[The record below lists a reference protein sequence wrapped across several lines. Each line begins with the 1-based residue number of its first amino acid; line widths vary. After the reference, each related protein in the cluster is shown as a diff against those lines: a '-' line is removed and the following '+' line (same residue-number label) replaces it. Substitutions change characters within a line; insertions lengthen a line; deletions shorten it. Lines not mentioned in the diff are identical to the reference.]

1 MNLPL
6 ISIIIPA
13 YNTEKYI
20 EECIKSIINQ
30 TYQNWECIIID
41 DGSQDNTNSII
52 KNWTDLDSRISLYYQ
67 DNQGVSK
74 ARNLGIDAAK
84 GKYMCF
90 IDVDDWVEPNFL
102 AFFIDN
108 IQDSNTL
115 IVQDII
121 KDYNSHTV
129 VKTQDYINKEFLLPK
144 ELKEILSNY
153 KFTQG
158 YASNKLY
165 NLSIIRKNNLYFHK
179 NTANEDEIFYFK
191 YLQYISKI
199 KFIEEAQY
207 HYIQRKLS
215 ISRTPKFIPTY
226 NYLLKVIS
234 INNNIKNILEGDIEN
249 TVFAKQ
255 YSAKRFSQVFHFC
268 FKNAIYTNNYSFK
281 ERMHYLKLLSNVLL
295 SNIYLL
301 QPAKTIPQKIDL
313 FLLKN
318 KLFLLTDLFIKLRK
332 ALN

>member
-1 MNLPL
+1 MNPL
-6 ISIIIPA
+6 ISIIVPL
-13 YNTEKYI
+13 YNLEDYI
-20 EECIKSIINQ
+20 EKCLYSILSQN
-30 TYQNWECIIID
+30 YQNWECIIIND
-41 DGSQDNTNSII
+41 CSSDN
-52 KNWTDLDSRISLYYQ
+52 
-67 DNQGVSK
+67 SK
-74 ARNLGIDAAK
+74 ELACNFIQKDTRFSYIENTTNLGLSLTRNKGIDIAK
-84 GKYMCF
+84 GEYICF
-90 IDVDDWVEPNFL
+90 IDADDWIEPNFL
-102 AFFIDN
+102 TFFIDN

-115 IVQDII
+115 IVQDIV

-144 ELKEILSNY
+144 ELKKILSNY

-158 YASNKLY
+158 YAWNKLY

-179 NTANEDEIFYFK
+179 NTANEDEIFYFE

-207 HYIQRKLS
+207 HYIQHEFS
-215 ISRTPKFIPTY
+215 MSRTPKFIPTY

-234 INNNIKNILEGDIEN
+234 INNNIQNILKNNTEN
-249 TVFAKQ
+249 IAFAEQ
-255 YSAKRFSQVFHFC
+255 YSTKRFNQVFNFC
-268 FKNAIYTNNYSFK
+268 FKDSIYKNNYTFK
-281 ERMHYLKLLSNVLL
+281 ERVYYLNLLSNVLL
-295 SNIYLL
+295 SNIDLL

-332 ALN
+332 TLN